1 MADEN
6 FTPGGA
12 RDSGAPVLAT
22 ENITKSF
29 GNISALRGVNFSARA
44 GEVAAIVGDNGSGK
58 STFIKILSGNL
69 APDGGVITVGGRRY
83 ARLTPKQSQAAG
95 ISTVYQDLSL
105 DDYRDVAEAIRNM
118 TTRGAPSIGA
128 TAAYAMCLAALK
140 GEDLETAARDIKAAR
155 PTAND
160 LFYAVDRMAESLAE
174 GADPVE
180 AADTYAQ
187 SMVDKCIAIG
197 KYGAPLIKDGFKVMT
212 HCNAGALATC
222 GWGTA
227 LGVIRAAHAQGKIDM
242 VYADDYHLL
251 PIECAAFIPREKKYP
266 LQ

>member
-12 RDSGAPVLAT
+12 RDCGAPVLAT

-29 GNISALRGVNFSARA
+29 GNISALRGVSFSARA

-105 DDYRDVAEAIRNM
+105 DDYRDVAANIFLGHELTYGGIFAAGRLFLRRAEAGGRRRARRLPRAQDSDFRR
-118 TTRGAPSIGA
+118 TDGGDGRARVGGGAAAHWRPRRARHGGRYYLPQHAPGLRRGG
-128 TAAYAMCLAALK
+128 Y
-140 GEDLETAARDIKAAR
+140 GERHAARQAA
-155 PTAND
+155 AH
-160 LFYAVDRMAESLAE
+160 
-174 GADPVE
+174 GADGG
-180 AADTYAQ
+180 DF
-187 SMVDKCIAIG
+187 SGGC
-197 KYGAPLIKDGFKVMT
+197 
-212 HCNAGALATC
+212 AGYDN
-222 GWGTA
+222 GS
-227 LGVIRAAHAQGKIDM
+227 
-242 VYADDYHLL
+242 
-251 PIECAAFIPREKKYP
+251 
-266 LQ
+266 